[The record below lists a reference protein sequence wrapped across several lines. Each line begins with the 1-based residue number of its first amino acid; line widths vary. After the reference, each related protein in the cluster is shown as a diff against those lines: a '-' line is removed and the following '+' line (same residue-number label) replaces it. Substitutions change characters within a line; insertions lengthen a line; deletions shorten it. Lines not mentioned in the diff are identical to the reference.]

1 MNKSRCPAC
10 GRHITLVQAA
20 LLGSRKPFDC
30 RGCGVSL
37 RKRTQMLLILPLL
50 IAASSVGAARG
61 FTDRVT
67 FLAYVGAALSASLA
81 AYLFS
86 DVERA

>member
-1 MNKSRCPAC
+1 MSKSRCPDC

-20 LLGSRKPFDC
+20 LLNARKPFDC

-37 RKRTQMLLILPLL
+37 RKRGQMFLILPLL
-50 IAASSVGAARG
+50 VAASSVGAARG
-61 FTDRVT
+61 FTDRMT
-67 FLAYVGAALSASLA
+67 LLAYVGAALSASLA

-86 DVERA
+86 DIERA